1 MYHHR
6 DSQATK
12 GIQDLKGTKGT
23 HLYPGDKWAIQVIL
37 DTEAC
42 QGERA
47 SMEVLEVQEQKG
59 HEDLGANRFVFK
71 ISFLFPTLS

>member
-1 MYHHR
+1 MQVSQDLQ
-6 DSQATK
+6 DSQETK

-23 HLYPGDKWAIQVIL
+23 RLYPGDKWAIQVIL

-47 SMEVLEVQEQKG
+47 SMEVLEVQERKD
-59 HEDLGANRFVFK
+59 HEDLGANR
-71 ISFLFPTLS
+71 L

>member
-1 MYHHR
+1 MQVSQDLQ

-23 HLYPGDKWAIQVIL
+23 RLYPGDKWVIQVIL

-59 HEDLGANRFVFK
+59 HEDLGANR
-71 ISFLFPTLS
+71 L